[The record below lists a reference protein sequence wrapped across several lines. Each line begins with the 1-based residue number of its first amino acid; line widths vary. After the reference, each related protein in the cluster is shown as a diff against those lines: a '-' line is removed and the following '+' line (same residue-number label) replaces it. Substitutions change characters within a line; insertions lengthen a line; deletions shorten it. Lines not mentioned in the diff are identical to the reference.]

1 MAKTKRALV
10 VGGGI
15 GGMVAAIALAK
26 RGIAVHVIEAA
37 RREDQLGTGINL
49 QNNALRALAEV
60 GLLDDC
66 MAEGF
71 PWSTITNRKADNGEI
86 INSVSMPWPKLP
98 GIPDAMG
105 IMRTDF
111 AEILARNATAAGVKI
126 SYQTKVSELSQ
137 DADGV
142 SVTLTDG
149 SSDRADLLIA
159 ADGVFSQ
166 IRKMVFGE
174 EYKTRYAGQGV
185 WRFTIPRPQSLD
197 GFTMFRTQDGVSL
210 GFLPLA
216 PSKAYWFMLESTEE
230 PLWVPPEKAAD
241 MLTERFEVFGVTEV
255 RDTIPLMQQ
264 GWHVSF
270 RPFDI
275 LLMPAPWHRERVVL
289 VGDSAHA
296 LTPQLTSG
304 GGMAIEDAVVLADE
318 LGKNDSIDAALEAYS
333 ERRYDRVKKVFDCSL
348 RICEIEKARSND
360 GAEGTRVLIEGFQH
374 LSAPY

>member
-1 MAKTKRALV
+1 MARMKRALI

-26 RGIAVHVIEAA
+26 RGIDVHVIEAA
-37 RREDQLGTGINL
+37 RPEDQLGTGINL
-49 QNNALRALAEV
+49 QNNALRALHEV

-66 MAEGF
+66 LAEGF
-71 PWSTITNRKADNGEI
+71 PWSTITNRRSTDGEI
-86 INSVSMPWPKLP
+86 INSVAMPWPKIP

-105 IMRTDF
+105 IMRTSF
-111 AEILARNATAAGVKI
+111 AEILARNARAAGVKM
-126 SYQTKVSELSQ
+126 SYQTKVTELSQ
-137 DADGV
+137 DNEGI

-149 SSDRADLLIA
+149 TTDRADVLVA

-166 IRKMVFGE
+166 VRKMVFGE
-174 EYKTRYAGQGV
+174 QHKTTYAGQGV
-185 WRFTIPRPQSLD
+185 WRFTIPRPESLD
-197 GFTMFRTQDGVSL
+197 GFTMFRTEAGVSL

-216 PSKAYWFMLESTEE
+216 PDIAYYFMLESTEE

-241 MLTERFEVFGVTEV
+241 MLAERFADFEVPEV
-255 RDTIPLMQQ
+255 RDLIPLMHE

-275 LLMPAPWHRERVVL
+275 LLMPPPWHKGRVVL
-289 VGDSAHA
+289 VGDSAHS

-318 LGKNDSIDAALEAYS
+318 MDRHENVEQALEAYS
-333 ERRYDRVKKVFDCSL
+333 ERRYERVKKVYECSL

>member
-1 MAKTKRALV
+1 MAQTNRVLI

-15 GGMVAAIALAK
+15 GGMVAAVALAR

-49 QNNALRALAEV
+49 QNNALRALADV
-60 GLLDDC
+60 GLLEDC
-66 MAEGF
+66 LAEGF
-71 PWSTITNRKADNGEI
+71 PWSTITNRKASDGEI
-86 INSVSMPWPKLP
+86 LNSVAMPWPKVQ

-111 AEILARNATAAGVKI
+111 AEILTRNAVAAGVKVT
-126 SYQTKVSELSQ
+126 YQAKVATLEQ
-137 DADGV
+137 DAEGV

-149 SSDRADLLIA
+149 TTDQGDLLVA

-166 IRKMVFGE
+166 IRRMVFGE

-185 WRFTIPRPQSLD
+185 WRFTIPRPPSLD
-197 GFTMFRTQDGVSL
+197 GFTMFRTDDGISL

-216 PSKAYWFMLESTEE
+216 PDRAYWFMLESTEE
-230 PLWVPPEKAAD
+230 PLRVPPEKAAE
-241 MLTERFEVFGVTEV
+241 MLSERFEAFDVPVV
-255 RDTIPLMQQ
+255 RDTVPLMEQ

-275 LLMPAPWHRERVVL
+275 LLMPAPWHRGRVVL
-289 VGDSAHA
+289 VGDAAHA

-318 LGKNDSIDAALEAYS
+318 LGRNATVDDALDAYS
-333 ERRYDRVKKVFDCSL
+333 ERRYDRVAKVFDCSL
-348 RICEIEKARSND
+348 RICEIEKSRSSD
-360 GAEGTRVLIEGFQH
+360 GAEGTRILIEGFQH
-374 LSAPY
+374 LSTPY